1 MTQQHQK
8 AKVSDMKL
16 ENNVEAGTM
25 EVRGGIGDY
34 EGYVSASDFKTL
46 LAEHDGGDIVMTLSS
61 EGGCVT
67 EGLECYNAMMSYSGK
82 ITIVVDVLAA
92 SIASIMA
99 MAADTLIVK
108 STAQMMLH
116 RCWCLSAGNAIEFR
130 SLADVMDK
138 LDGQLAEVYAEK
150 AGGEKED
157 WINVMTA
164 ETWYTADEAVAAG
177 LADEVLKVEKDR
189 QAKAGAKKPLVVAPS
204 IAASVVK
211 ANNTAR
217 RLKLRLR

>member
-1 MTQQHQK
+1 
-8 AKVSDMKL
+8 MKL

-34 EGYVSASDFKTL
+34 EGFVSASDFKTL
-46 LAEHDGGDIVMTLSS
+46 LAEHNGADITMTLSS

-67 EGLECYNAMMSYSGK
+67 AGLECYNAMMSYQGS
-82 ITIVVDVLAA
+82 ITVVVDVLAA

-108 STAQMMLH
+108 STAQMMIH
-116 RCWCLSAGNAIEFR
+116 RCWCLSAGNALEFR

-138 LDGQLAEVYAEK
+138 LDGQLAEVYAER
-150 AGGEKED
+150 AGGDKEEWVD
-157 WINVMTA
+157 VMSA

-177 LADEVLKVEKDR
+177 LADEVLKVTKDR
-189 QAKAGAKKPLVVAPS
+189 KKKAEARPLVVAPS
-204 IAASVVK
+204 IAASVVR
-211 ANNTAR
+211 ANNSAR
-217 RLKLRLR
+217 RLRLRLK